1 MGFNSSCLGRTSAV
15 IIILPF
21 VGHSPRSM
29 GLDYTMSL
37 LLKLGLCS
45 PVLNTKAETE
55 FGVK

>member
-1 MGFNSSCLGRTSAV
+1 MGFNSSLLEENLCNYNY
-15 IIILPF
+15 
-21 VGHSPRSM
+21 SPICGSLTQEY
-29 GLDYTMSL
+29 GSYYTMSL